1 MRRLQ
6 LWLHGSLSALSLLT
20 AHAADRPPNVIL
32 ILTDNHGAWTLG
44 CYGNKDIHTPNL
56 DRMAAEGV
64 RFEHAFANNPVCSP
78 NRATLLTGLMPSRH
92 GVHCFLRAGPPQ
104 IGEGAHCVISEFPTL
119 PKLLKARG
127 YACGLVGKW
136 HLGGNM
142 SPQEGLIDEWVTM
155 PHGAS
160 PTFFNADVIE
170 NGAVRKEPMHLTQ
183 FWTQRAVRFIEAQ
196 KDKPFF
202 LYLAY
207 NGPYGLGP
215 AQLKDCER
223 VPHWNDYADKDLPS
237 FPRLPMHPWQHDN
250 KAYLNNLQCIRRYAA
265 EVTTI
270 DDGIGALMDKLRA
283 LNLAENTIII
293 FTGDNGWSGGQNG
306 LWGMGDHT
314 RPLTA
319 FDAQM
324 RVPLLWWLKGRITVG
339 KVATQHV
346 SHIDFLPTLLDH
358 LGFKNDLPAT
368 ARLTGKAY
376 TPLLRGEAMPDWDD
390 TILYEFENLR
400 CFRTPKEKFIERF
413 ADEVDERYDL
423 ARDAG
428 EVTNLL
434 APTSDHTALSAK
446 LDALFQPNADP
457 RFDLWHSGTSKAP
470 ALVFPKAKP

>member
-1 MRRLQ
+1 MPFRFKT
-6 LWLHGSLSALSLLT
+6 WLVASLSALSLLN
-20 AHAADRPPNVIL
+20 ARAVDRPPNVIL
-32 ILTDNHGAWTLG
+32 IVTDNHGAWTLG
-44 CYGNKDIHTPNL
+44 CYGNKDIKTPNL

-104 IGEGAHCVISEFPTL
+104 VGEGAHCVISEFPTL
-119 PKLLKARG
+119 PRLLKARG

-142 SPQEGLIDEWVTM
+142 TPQEGLADEWVTM

-160 PTFFNADVIE
+160 PTFFNADVVE
-170 NGAVRKEPMHLTQ
+170 NNTVRKEPLHLTQ
-183 FWTQRAVRFIEAQ
+183 FWTQRALQFIERN

-202 LYLAY
+202 LYLCY

-223 VPHWNDYADKDLPS
+223 VPHWHDYADKDLPS

-250 KAYLNNLQCIRRYAA
+250 KAYHNNLQCIRRYAA

-270 DDGIGALMDKLRA
+270 DDGVGALMDKLRA
-283 LNLAENTIII
+283 SGLAKNTVII
-293 FTGDNGWSGGQNG
+293 FTGDNGWAGGQNG

-324 RVPLLWWLKGRITVG
+324 RVPLLWWHKGRIAAG
-339 KVATQHV
+339 KVAKESV
-346 SHIDFLPTLLDH
+346 SHLDFMPTLLEH
-358 LGFKNDLPAT
+358 LGFTGDLPAT

-376 TPLLRGEAMPDWDD
+376 TPRLRGEPMPDWND
-390 TILYEFENLR
+390 TTLYEFENLR
-400 CFRTPKEKFIERF
+400 CFRTPAEKFIERF
-413 ADEVDERYDL
+413 GDEVDEHYDL
-423 ARDAG
+423 AHDAG
-428 EVTNLL
+428 ETANLL
-434 APTSDHTALSAK
+434 TPTSDHKALSTK
-446 LDALFQPNADP
+446 LDALFRPNTDP
-457 RFDLWHSGTSKAP
+457 RFNLWRGGTSKAP
-470 ALVFPKAKP
+470 ALVFPK